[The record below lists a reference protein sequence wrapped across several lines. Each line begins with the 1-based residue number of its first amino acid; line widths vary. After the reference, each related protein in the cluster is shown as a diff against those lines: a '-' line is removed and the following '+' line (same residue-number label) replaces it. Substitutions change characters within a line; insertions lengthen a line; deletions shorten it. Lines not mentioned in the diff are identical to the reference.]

1 VQDGSV
7 EVANMNRIS
16 KIVLSFLLITAAVG
30 SLYFGLTEF
39 QRQRTF
45 KILLPSSIRGVTG
58 DEYVMATLNCSLPEI
73 PDKLP
78 FLRVVRQ
85 DYTDAEA
92 KSIAE
97 EVFEMTGEL
106 HVTRPA
112 ISLNG
117 TVVRVV
123 NGTQTLEMYED
134 GALRFMPNFQEAG
147 YNIVL
152 PELSQ
157 ARGIAGQFI
166 DRFLKKAE
174 SSYLKPN
181 CSLQIV
187 LSEVDYACWYAI
199 EPSPTVPVEI
209 RVSYRV
215 LYNAIPLIFKG
226 SFYVTIG
233 DSGKILEFRCYWRN
247 VEFVDSIG
255 ITVTP
260 EQAIEN
266 LGNNSDVLGRNP
278 HQVKEISINSV
289 RLGYFTPSP
298 LLGTDKFLPAYEIMF
313 VAIFEDGYQSAYEA
327 YVSATTM
334 PIPY

>member
-16 KIVLSFLLITAAVG
+16 KIALSFLLITAAVG

-39 QRQRTF
+39 WRQRTF
-45 KILLPSSIRGVTG
+45 KILLPSLGRGMDG
-58 DEYVMATLNCSLPEI
+58 DGYVMATLNCSLPEI
-73 PDKLP
+73 PDMVPL
-78 FLRVVRQ
+78 LRVVRQ

-92 KSIAE
+92 KSMAAD
-97 EVFEMTGEL
+97 VFEMTGEL

-117 TVVRVV
+117 TIVRVV

-157 ARGIAGQFI
+157 ARGIASQFI

-247 VEFVDSIG
+247 VELADSIG

-266 LGNNSDVLGRNP
+266 MGNNSDVVGRNP

-313 VAIFEDGYQSAYEA
+313 VAIFEDGYRSAYET

>member
-1 VQDGSV
+1 
-7 EVANMNRIS
+7 MNRIS
-16 KIVLSFLLITAAVG
+16 KIALSFLLITAAVG

-39 QRQRTF
+39 WRQRTF
-45 KILLPSSIRGVTG
+45 KILLPSLGRGMDG
-58 DEYVMATLNCSLPEI
+58 DGYVMATLNCSLPEI
-73 PDKLP
+73 PDMVPL
-78 FLRVVRQ
+78 LRVVRQ

-92 KSIAE
+92 KSMAAD
-97 EVFEMTGEL
+97 VFEMTGEL

-123 NGTQTLEMYED
+123 NGTQTLEIYED

-247 VEFVDSIG
+247 VELADSIG

-266 LGNNSDVLGRNP
+266 MGNNSDVVGRNP

-313 VAIFEDGYQSAYEA
+313 VAIFEDGYRSAYET